1 MELRP
6 IASYTKALRPL
17 LPPETFEPARSRLL
31 WLPLHVAVIAT
42 LAWSMS
48 SRWLPVYLWP
58 VAAILI
64 GLSLSGITFL
74 GHEVLHGQIV
84 RGRKMIRFLGWICMS
99 PFLVSPTLWTNWHNR
114 VHHNHTA
121 HVGRDPDM
129 YPTIEEYREQTAAR
143 IMADYFGL
151 GGRRWRSVIALMF
164 GFTGQSQQMLWN
176 AQNLKIMS
184 PKLHRRSLIEFGLM
198 VAMWTGIAFLV
209 GGWAFIFVFAIPL
222 MIANV
227 IVMSFIFTNHCLSAL
242 TPHVNDPLVNSLSV
256 TLPRFFEWL
265 SLDFGFH
272 VEHHVMP
279 TVSNRHGRVIR
290 EKLRELSPERYQSMS
305 LIAALRQLYLTGR
318 VYHDNVTLI
327 EPRDGYTSPTLLP
340 GSSSDIIAA

>member
-1 MELRP
+1 
-6 IASYTKALRPL
+6 
-17 LPPETFEPARSRLL
+17 
-31 WLPLHVAVIAT
+31 
-42 LAWSMS
+42 
-48 SRWLPVYLWP
+48 
-58 VAAILI
+58 
-64 GLSLSGITFL
+64 
-74 GHEVLHGQIV
+74 
-84 RGRKMIRFLGWICMS
+84 
-99 PFLVSPTLWTNWHNR
+99 
-114 VHHNHTA
+114 
-121 HVGRDPDM
+121 M